1 MGCGAEAMGIGAGGG
16 AMGIGIGAGA
26 MGIPPALPALIPL
39 ATSIG
44 MAEVSGLR
52 TDFIASSIKGWL
64 DASMPEG

>member
-1 MGCGAEAMGIGAGGG
+1 MGI
-16 AMGIGIGAGA
+16 GIGIGAGA
-26 MGIPPALPALIPL
+26 MGIPSALPALIPL

>member
-64 DASMPEG
+64 DARMPEG

>member
-1 MGCGAEAMGIGAGGG
+1 MGIGAGGG
-16 AMGIGIGAGA
+16 AIGIGIGIGAGA
-26 MGIPPALPALIPL
+26 MGIPSALPALIPL

>member
-1 MGCGAEAMGIGAGGG
+1 MGIGAGAGGG
-16 AMGIGIGAGA
+16 AIGIGIGIGAGA

>member
-1 MGCGAEAMGIGAGGG
+1 
-16 AMGIGIGAGA
+16 MGIGIGAGA

>member
-1 MGCGAEAMGIGAGGG
+1 MGIGAGAGGG
-16 AMGIGIGAGA
+16 AIGIGIGAGA

-44 MAEVSGLR
+44 MADVSGLR

-64 DASMPEG
+64 DARMPEG